1 MADIM
6 LTWVEEQGKDMHSVK
21 TRLSALE
28 NKFESLQT
36 NLIRS
41 NAHKFGRIKETSDM
55 ITKLMMGA
63 RYDKPE
69 KQLTQKECELLLN
82 MLGVEERFT

>member
-41 NAHKFGRIKETSDM
+41 NAHKFGRTKETSDM